1 MDLSDYKRPIIP
13 DLKIRQPLYWMAWY
27 FVLTLPM
34 IRGNSSQQPQS
45 RNELVGPMNFRK
57 ILRDFLVGRGH
68 IESRLEYKGAILR
81 GNMAMISIAVAIT
94 YVLIDFS
101 NKITSGFPYYLGVIV
116 LSFITIALNRRHQF
130 HYANILFL
138 VTINFLIFIF
148 ASSDVYRTGIYTF
161 FICISLSALAL
172 MGFRKIKYAVL
183 FSALSLVLFLVSYWG
198 KFNLMT
204 PMANDEQA
212 ISVYFTINFLIAMT
226 TCVLIVSS
234 LININHHS
242 EAELVKATIELK
254 KSRERNEMVLET
266 VNAGIYE
273 WYPLEQSVFVNAT
286 WKKLLGYEENE
297 LKDLRVE
304 LCYGMLHPDDLAR
317 ISGIIAR
324 HLETRMPYIN
334 EIRIQ
339 KKSGEYH
346 WFLNSGN
353 TKFNDQSQPLVTI
366 GSIIDINDRKLAE
379 EKILL
384 QNSLLVKAN
393 RELDQFV
400 YSVSHDLRAPLSS
413 ILGLTHV
420 YEISDDPSEKT
431 SIVKLIG
438 DRANTLDNFI
448 RDILDYSR
456 NARTDLKIRNVKI
469 LPLIEEVLSGL
480 QHMAGLDRVKVEIN
494 IPNDLE
500 VITDRERICV
510 IVANMI
516 TNSVKYSD
524 KEKSSFISICSS
536 IENGRWLLSV
546 EDNGVGIETAHQH
559 RIFEMFYQA
568 HEHAQGS
575 GLGLYIATEAV
586 QRLGGSISVQSEVG
600 KGSIFELAVPL
611 LPTAL

>member
-1 MDLSDYKRPIIP
+1 
-13 DLKIRQPLYWMAWY
+13 
-27 FVLTLPM
+27 
-34 IRGNSSQQPQS
+34 
-45 RNELVGPMNFRK
+45 
-57 ILRDFLVGRGH
+57 
-68 IESRLEYKGAILR
+68 
-81 GNMAMISIAVAIT
+81 
-94 YVLIDFS
+94 
-101 NKITSGFPYYLGVIV
+101 
-116 LSFITIALNRRHQF
+116 
-130 HYANILFL
+130 
-138 VTINFLIFIF
+138 
-148 ASSDVYRTGIYTF
+148 
-161 FICISLSALAL
+161 
-172 MGFRKIKYAVL
+172 
-183 FSALSLVLFLVSYWG
+183 
-198 KFNLMT
+198 MT
-204 PMANDEQA
+204 PIANDEQA

-242 EAELVKATIELK
+242 EAELVKASVELK

-273 WYPLEQSVFVNAT
+273 WHPREQSVFVNAT
-286 WKKLLGYEENE
+286 WKKLLGFEEYE
-297 LKDLRVE
+297 LKDLTLE
-304 LCYGMLHPDDLAR
+304 FCHAMLHPNDLAR
-317 ISGIIAR
+317 IGGIIAR
-324 HLETRMPYIN
+324 HLETRTPYID

-379 EKILL
+379 EKILS

-420 YEISDDPSEKT
+420 YEVSDDPNEKT

-438 DRANTLDNFI
+438 DRANTLDSFI
-448 RDILDYSR
+448 REILDYSR
-456 NARTDLKIRNVKI
+456 NARTDLKIRTVKI
-469 LPLIEEVLSGL
+469 LPLIDEVLAGL
-480 QHMAGLDRVKVEIN
+480 QHMAGLDRIKVEIN
-494 IPNDLE
+494 IPKDLE
-500 VITDRERICV
+500 VITDRERISV

-524 KEKSSFISICSS
+524 KAKSSFIAICSS
-536 IENGRWLLSV
+536 VENDRWLLSV
-546 EDNGVGIETAHQH
+546 EDNGVGIESEHQH

-586 QRLGGSISVQSEVG
+586 QRLGGSISVKSEVG
-600 KGSIFELAVPL
+600 RGSTFTLTVPAM
-611 LPTAL
+611 PASS